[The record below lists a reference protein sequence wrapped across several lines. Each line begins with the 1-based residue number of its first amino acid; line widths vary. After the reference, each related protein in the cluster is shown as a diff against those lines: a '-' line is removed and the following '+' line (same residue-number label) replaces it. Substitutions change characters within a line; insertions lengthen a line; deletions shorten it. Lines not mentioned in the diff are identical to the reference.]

1 MAYEKNRWHKMFRFL
16 DGPITANY
24 PLGIH
29 HAWGRSIKD
38 IFIRYH
44 AMQGCDCRYQNG
56 FDSQGLWVEVE
67 VEKALGFKTKKD
79 IENYGMD
86 KFTKACKDRVKHFSG
101 IITEQSKRLGQ
112 WMDWDHSYYTNTDEN
127 IGGIW
132 YFLKKCDEHGWIQRE
147 YTTMP
152 WCPRCGTSLSEHEMT
167 GSY

>member
-1 MAYEKNRWHKMFRFL
+1 MADEKNMFVDMEHEVMDFWEKEKCFEKLREKNRGHKMFRFL
-16 DGPITANY
+16 DGPITANN
-24 PLGIH
+24 PMGIH

-132 YFLKKCDEHGWIQRE
+132 YFL
-147 YTTMP
+147 
-152 WCPRCGTSLSEHEMT
+152 
-167 GSY
+167 

>member
-1 MAYEKNRWHKMFRFL
+1 MFRFL
-16 DGPITANY
+16 DGPITANN
-24 PLGIH
+24 PMGIH

-86 KFTKACKDRVKHFSG
+86 KFTKACKDRVKHFRGLLPNSPND
-101 IITEQSKRLGQ
+101 SA
-112 WMDWDHSYYTNTDEN
+112 N
-127 IGGIW
+127 
-132 YFLKKCDEHGWIQRE
+132 GWI
-147 YTTMP
+147 
-152 WCPRCGTSLSEHEMT
+152 GTIPTILTPMKI
-167 GSY
+167 

>member
-1 MAYEKNRWHKMFRFL
+1 MADEKNMFVDMEHEVMDFWEKEKCFEKLHAKNRSNKMFRFL
-16 DGPITANY
+16 DGPITANN
-24 PLGIH
+24 PMGIH

-86 KFTKACKDRVKHFSG
+86 KFTKACKDRVATRGLLPNSPNN
-101 IITEQSKRLGQ
+101 
-112 WMDWDHSYYTNTDEN
+112 WPMDRIRMWLSIYTNTDEN

-132 YFLKKCDEHGWIQRE
+132 YFLK
-147 YTTMP
+147 M
-152 WCPRCGTSLSEHEMT
+152 
-167 GSY
+167 